1 MNLMP
6 LGSTTS
12 SSFSTFLQDPMLG
25 YGSISLMMPLASDAK
40 EITYSEQNSVKIIE
54 KANGLRTLRVLICS
68 ETTPTARKA
77 AHARPAPSPNRL
89 VKVEAIQS
97 VESTLVVD
105 LCCSTFDG
113 AGLS

>member
-1 MNLMP
+1 M
-6 LGSTTS
+6 
-12 SSFSTFLQDPMLG
+12 
-25 YGSISLMMPLASDAK
+25 
-40 EITYSEQNSVKIIE
+40 
-54 KANGLRTLRVLICS
+54 ICS

-113 AGLS
+113 AGLSCSDEEALRDGDGDGGVCGGWEGGVEGEGVCEEAK

>member
-1 MNLMP
+1 M
-6 LGSTTS
+6 
-12 SSFSTFLQDPMLG
+12 
-25 YGSISLMMPLASDAK
+25 
-40 EITYSEQNSVKIIE
+40 
-54 KANGLRTLRVLICS
+54 ICS

-97 VESTLVVD
+97 VESKLVVG

-113 AGLS
+113 AGFSCSDEELLRDGDGEEFAAVGKVGLKVKGFVRKLSDKFW

>member
-1 MNLMP
+1 M
-6 LGSTTS
+6 
-12 SSFSTFLQDPMLG
+12 
-25 YGSISLMMPLASDAK
+25 
-40 EITYSEQNSVKIIE
+40 
-54 KANGLRTLRVLICS
+54 ICS

-97 VESTLVVD
+97 VESKLVVG

-113 AGLS
+113 AGFSCSDEELLRDGDGEGVCGGWEGGVEGEGVCEEAK